1 MNQLYDSRVLPTLRL
16 AIIVDYF
23 AGRERIQRESVYIYT
38 IYSTRNRASGF
49 VITDRRQEGGGS
61 YSHVRAYEKL
71 QPFHHLH
78 VKFNAIRAILLR
90 SDAFSL
96 NAIRYPLS
104 LSLFLFRAL
113 FGRERERE
121 RAASVK
127 IEAWKI
133 TVTKRKRGSISRG
146 RARIGEIRIG
156 ITGHRLRERTRKGA
170 GNRGHR
176 RLSTPRSRGDP

>member
-1 MNQLYDSRVLPTLRL
+1 MIVAYYQRCDSRSLS
-16 AIIVDYF
+16 IISRD
-23 AGRERIQRESVYIYT
+23 ESEFKESRYIYT

-104 LSLFLFRAL
+104 LFLFRAL
-113 FGRERERE
+113 FDRERE

>member
-1 MNQLYDSRVLPTLRL
+1 MIRCDYRPLFRETRRANSKRVGGVYAIQKSCLRL
-16 AIIVDYF
+16 RYY
-23 AGRERIQRESVYIYT
+23 RP
-38 IYSTRNRASGF
+38 
-49 VITDRRQEGGGS
+49 RQEGGGS

-71 QPFHHLH
+71 QPFHHLD

-90 SDAFSL
+90 SDAFSF

-104 LSLFLFRAL
+104 LSLPLSHTLRW
-113 FGRERERE
+113 RERERE
-121 RAASVK
+121 RALVK

>member
-1 MNQLYDSRVLPTLRL
+1 MIVAYYQRCDSRSLS
-16 AIIVDYF
+16 IISRD
-23 AGRERIQRESVYIYT
+23 ESEFKESRYIYT

-71 QPFHHLH
+71 QSS
-78 VKFNAIRAILLR
+78 R
-90 SDAFSL
+90 STRFD
-96 NAIRYPLS
+96 ILS
-104 LSLFLFRAL
+104 LSLSFSFAHSSV
-113 FGRERERE
+113 ERERE

>member
-1 MNQLYDSRVLPTLRL
+1 M
-16 AIIVDYF
+16 
-23 AGRERIQRESVYIYT
+23 YT
-38 IYSTRNRASGF
+38 RYRNRASGF
-49 VITDRRQEGGGS
+49 VITDRGRREG
-61 YSHVRAYEKL
+61 E
-71 QPFHHLH
+71 
-78 VKFNAIRAILLR
+78 AIRTFVLTRNCNR
-90 SDAFSL
+90 STTSMSNLTLFERYFSDPTL
-96 NAIRYPLS
+96 SRSTRFDILS
-104 LSLFLFRAL
+104 LSLSLSPPFTHSSMEKER
-113 FGRERERE
+113 GRGGERE
-121 RAASVK
+121 RALVK

>member
-71 QPFHHLH
+71 QPFHHLD

-121 RAASVK
+121 SSVGK
-127 IEAWKI
+127 DRSMENYGYQAEKGKHFAREGAYRRNTDRDNWSQVMRTYEK
-133 TVTKRKRGSISRG
+133 G
-146 RARIGEIRIG
+146 RR
-156 ITGHRLRERTRKGA
+156 
-170 GNRGHR
+170 
-176 RLSTPRSRGDP
+176 

>member
-1 MNQLYDSRVLPTLRL
+1 MIRCDYRPLFRETRRANSKRVGGVYAIQKSCLRL
-16 AIIVDYF
+16 RYY
-23 AGRERIQRESVYIYT
+23 RP
-38 IYSTRNRASGF
+38 
-49 VITDRRQEGGGS
+49 RQEGGGS

-71 QPFHHLH
+71 QPFHHLD

-90 SDAFSL
+90 SDAFSF

-104 LSLFLFRAL
+104 LSLSPPFTHSSMEKER
-113 FGRERERE
+113 GRGGERE
-121 RAASVK
+121 RALVK

>member
-1 MNQLYDSRVLPTLRL
+1 MIRCDYRPLFRETRRANSKRVGGVYAIQKSCLRL
-16 AIIVDYF
+16 RYY
-23 AGRERIQRESVYIYT
+23 RP
-38 IYSTRNRASGF
+38 
-49 VITDRRQEGGGS
+49 RQEGGGS

-71 QPFHHLH
+71 QPFHHLD

-90 SDAFSL
+90 SDAFSF

-104 LSLFLFRAL
+104 LSLPLSHTLRWKKREGERAL
-113 FGRERERE
+113 
-121 RAASVK
+121 VK

>member
-1 MNQLYDSRVLPTLRL
+1 MIVAYYQRCDSRSLSIISQDESEFKESRYIYIRYIVREIVPPASLLPTEGRREGE
-16 AIIVDYF
+16 AIRTFVLTRNCNRSTTSMSNLTLFERYF
-23 AGRERIQRESVYIYT
+23 SDPTLSR
-38 IYSTRNRASGF
+38 STRF
-49 VITDRRQEGGGS
+49 DI
-61 YSHVRAYEKL
+61 
-71 QPFHHLH
+71 
-78 VKFNAIRAILLR
+78 
-90 SDAFSL
+90 
-96 NAIRYPLS
+96 LS
-104 LSLFLFRAL
+104 LSLSFSFAHSSV
-113 FGRERERE
+113 ERERE

>member
-1 MNQLYDSRVLPTLRL
+1 M
-16 AIIVDYF
+16 
-23 AGRERIQRESVYIYT
+23 YT
-38 IYSTRNRASGF
+38 RYRNRASGF
-49 VITDRRQEGGGS
+49 VITDRGRREG
-61 YSHVRAYEKL
+61 E
-71 QPFHHLH
+71 
-78 VKFNAIRAILLR
+78 AIRTFVLTRNCNR
-90 SDAFSL
+90 STTSMSNLTLFERYFSDPTL
-96 NAIRYPLS
+96 SRSTRFDILS
-104 LSLFLFRAL
+104 LSLSPFHTLFD
-113 FGRERERE
+113 GERERE
-121 RAASVK
+121 RAALVK

>member
-1 MNQLYDSRVLPTLRL
+1 MIVAYYQRCDSRSLS
-16 AIIVDYF
+16 IISRD
-23 AGRERIQRESVYIYT
+23 ESEFKESRYIYT

-104 LSLFLFRAL
+104 LSLSFSFVNYSRSRLSSANFLPAL
-113 FGRERERE
+113 V
-121 RAASVK
+121 VK
-127 IEAWKI
+127 IYNGASLSVYLAPFSSWLATCPKL
-133 TVTKRKRGSISRG
+133 SRD
-146 RARIGEIRIG
+146 
-156 ITGHRLRERTRKGA
+156 L
-170 GNRGHR
+170 
-176 RLSTPRSRGDP
+176 L